1 MTSPPEHWQHWLRF
15 CKRVFG
21 LFANLARA
29 IQRYGL
35 IDGEQCAASFAYYAF
50 FSLFPLILL
59 CVAMTTLFVQDREV
73 TAGQILIQVDQYLPL
88 QESDRVLILHTVQ
101 GVIEQGLGAGLL
113 GVLVLTWS
121 CLRFSQAL
129 VIGVNRAWGLPG
141 YNWWKLPLKNLLM
154 IGIVIS
160 AIALGLV
167 APFAFDRLAEIFG
180 WGNVVTHV
188 FASLLP
194 TLVLFYSLLL
204 FYILA
209 PRRNVPFAVA
219 WPAALLGTV
228 ALELAQC
235 LFGIYVTRI
244 AHFNAVYG
252 AFGSIMALLF
262 WIYVSGVIVI
272 FCGCFAATSCSEPG
286 LVGGMTAKMTDDR
299 MTDDK

>member
-1 MTSPPEHWQHWLRF
+1 MISPPQHWQHSLRF
-15 CKRVFG
+15 CKRLFG
-21 LFANLARA
+21 LFAQNVGRA

-59 CVAMTTLFVQDREV
+59 CVAIATLFVQNREV
-73 TAGQILIQVDQYLPL
+73 TAGKVLIQVDQYLPL
-88 QESDRVLILHTVQ
+88 QESDRVLLLHTAQ
-101 GVIEQGLGAGLL
+101 GVIEHGLGAGVL
-113 GVLVLTWS
+113 GFLVLTWS
-121 CLRFSQAL
+121 SLRFSQAL
-129 VIGVNRAWGLPG
+129 VIGVNRAWGLKD

-167 APFAFDRLAEIFG
+167 TPFALDRAAELFG
-180 WGNVVTHV
+180 WGNVVTHI
-188 FASLLP
+188 FTSILP

-209 PRRNVPFAVA
+209 PRRNVRVAVA

-228 ALELAQC
+228 ALEMAQS
-235 LFGIYVTRI
+235 LFAIYLTRI

-252 AFGSIMALLF
+252 AFGSIIALLF
-262 WIYVSGVIVI
+262 WIYISGVIVI
-272 FCGCFAATSCSEPG
+272 FFGCFAATNSPEAP
-286 LVGGMTAKMTDDR
+286 KQ
-299 MTDDK
+299 

>member
-1 MTSPPEHWQHWLRF
+1 VTPPPKHWQHWLRF
-15 CKRVFG
+15 CKRGFG
-21 LFANLARA
+21 LFAQNVGRA

-35 IDGEQCAASFAYYAF
+35 INGEQCAASFAYYAF

-59 CVAMTTLFVQDREV
+59 FVAIATLFVRDREA
-73 TAGQILIQVDQYLPL
+73 TAGELLIQVDQYLPL
-88 QESDRVLILHTVQ
+88 QESDRILLLKVVH
-101 GVIEQGLGAGLL
+101 GVIEHGLGAGVF

-121 CLRFSQAL
+121 SLRFSQAL
-129 VIGVNRAWGLPG
+129 VIGVNRAWELPD
-141 YNWWKLPLKNLLM
+141 YDWWKLPLKNLLM

-167 APFAFDRLAEIFG
+167 TPFAFDRLAELFG
-180 WGNVVTHV
+180 WGNVATHL
-188 FASLLP
+188 FAGIVP

-209 PRRNVPFAVA
+209 PRRNVRFAAA
-219 WPAALLGTV
+219 WPAALLGTA
-228 ALELAQC
+228 ALELAQS

-262 WIYVSGVIVI
+262 WIYISGVIVV
-272 FCGCFAATSCSEPG
+272 FCGCLAATRIPRSAT
-286 LVGGMTAKMTDDR
+286 GMADSGAKMSNEG
-299 MTDDK
+299 

>member
-1 MTSPPEHWQHWLRF
+1 MISPPKHWQHWLRF
-15 CKRVFG
+15 CKRLFG
-21 LFANLARA
+21 LFAQNLGRA

-59 CVAMTTLFVQDREV
+59 CVAMATLFVRNREL
-73 TAGQILIQVDQYLPL
+73 TAAQILMQVDQYLPL
-88 QESDRVLILHTVQ
+88 QEGDRVLILHTVQ
-101 GVIEQGLGAGLL
+101 GVLEHGLGASVL
-113 GVLVLTWS
+113 GFLVLTWS
-121 CLRFSQAL
+121 SLRFSQAL
-129 VIGVNRAWGLPG
+129 VIGVNRAWELKD

-167 APFAFDRLAEIFG
+167 TPFAFDRLAELFA
-180 WGNVVTHV
+180 WGNVVSHL
-188 FASLLP
+188 FAGILP

-209 PRRNVPFAVA
+209 PRRNVRFTAA

-228 ALELAQC
+228 ALEVTQC
-235 LFGIYVTRI
+235 LFGIYLTRI
-244 AHFNAVYG
+244 ANFNAVYG
-252 AFGSIMALLF
+252 TFGSIMALLF

-272 FCGCFAATSCSEPG
+272 FCGCFAATANSPEARS
-286 LVGGMTAKMTDDR
+286 DR
-299 MTDDK
+299 GVQGVRGVQE